1 MEKSSGSW
9 TRQQVLSL
17 HPQSTIL
24 KGEIDILDFIKM
36 KNFCFRKN
44 LRGRNW
50 DLFANHISDQS
61 RTYNSKNKQSSC
73 KRCEWAKWIS
83 LKRING

>member
-1 MEKSSGSW
+1 MKKSSGSW

-24 KGEIDILDFIKM
+24 QGKVDILDFIKM
-36 KNFCFRKN
+36 KNFCFTKN

-50 DLFANHISDQS
+50 DLFANHISDQF
-61 RTYNSKNKQSSC
+61 RTVKTNNSI
-73 KRCEWAKWIS
+73 AKD
-83 LKRING
+83 LNRLNEFH